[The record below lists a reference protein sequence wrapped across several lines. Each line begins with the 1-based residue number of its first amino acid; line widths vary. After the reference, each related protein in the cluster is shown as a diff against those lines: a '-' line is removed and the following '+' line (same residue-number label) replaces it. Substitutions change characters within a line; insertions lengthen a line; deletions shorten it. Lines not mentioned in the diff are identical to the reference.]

1 LTRKRTRLSKSFF
14 NKSLLLKLVT
24 KINNHNNNTNL
35 LALPLGA
42 KTDLKTKNAMLPT
55 DLIGKGQLLS
65 PINKN
70 KLDKIL
76 GWSPNNIDLS
86 EEYKTLSTALL
97 ILLKNKAMD
106 SPQNNA
112 RKLAN
117 KIFNN
122 LTSLS
127 KQFTNELNNKLSFIN
142 NYNTKLGTNFKPAGL
157 ANPNNKNIT
166 KITQISDSK
175 NLSFNGFNILALQ
188 NAAKVVKLI
197 NNNRGNIFFVG
208 AQSPQKDYNFN
219 LIKEALKAY
228 NYSIFNNKNSV
239 DSSGLLG
246 NPNNLKKFKLL
257 GNLLAKIFKKNVEIQ
272 LIKLHNV
279 GLDSKILA
287 QAIGLNAKFDKT
299 AILLKKLLRRV
310 SISKASLIHFNK
322 QNSILNG
329 NANVYD
335 VNLYNNSIIPVFSD
349 FNNKTQDRFAPVTKP
364 INLIANYKNNVK
376 IAQLHDKIDAVQVLN
391 SNPLSL
397 GKTVGLSIRIAGRL
411 RADPIK
417 PKQTVKSIIVGNF
430 SKERV
435 NTSNISS
442 FTSKN
447 KKGTF
452 RITVKL
458 GQSRTMSTK
467 ALH

>member
-1 LTRKRTRLSKSFF
+1 LIDSTNSEALTRKRTRLSKSFF
-14 NKSLLLKLVT
+14 NKSLLLKLAT

-42 KTDLKTKNAMLPT
+42 GTDLKTKNAMLPT

-97 ILLKNKAMD
+97 ILLKNNATD
-106 SPQNNA
+106 SPQNSA

-175 NLSFNGFNILALQ
+175 NFSFNGFNILALQ

-228 NYSIFNNKNSV
+228 NYSIFNNKNSF
-239 DSSGLLG
+239 DSSGLIG
-246 NPNNLKKFKLL
+246 NHNNLKKFKLL

-299 AILLKKLLRRV
+299 AILLKKL
-310 SISKASLIHFNK
+310 
-322 QNSILNG
+322 
-329 NANVYD
+329 
-335 VNLYNNSIIPVFSD
+335 
-349 FNNKTQDRFAPVTKP
+349 
-364 INLIANYKNNVK
+364 
-376 IAQLHDKIDAVQVLN
+376 
-391 SNPLSL
+391 
-397 GKTVGLSIRIAGRL
+397 
-411 RADPIK
+411 
-417 PKQTVKSIIVGNF
+417 
-430 SKERV
+430 
-435 NTSNISS
+435 
-442 FTSKN
+442 
-447 KKGTF
+447 
-452 RITVKL
+452 
-458 GQSRTMSTK
+458 
-467 ALH
+467 